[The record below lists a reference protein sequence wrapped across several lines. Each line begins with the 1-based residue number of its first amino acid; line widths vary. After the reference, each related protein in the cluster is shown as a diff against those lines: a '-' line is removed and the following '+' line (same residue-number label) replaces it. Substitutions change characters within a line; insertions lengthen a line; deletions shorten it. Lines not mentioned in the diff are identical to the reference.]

1 MVKKTNLYIQTI
13 MNYKKSIII
22 ITASIFL
29 LGSNLNAETEKDCF
43 EKVSRGIFEFNKS
56 FDKAILRPIAIGFNK
71 LPDPIKKGTGNFTS
85 NIGTLLTVPNHIL
98 QGQWR
103 LAGESSA
110 SFLINSTVG
119 ILGFANPAAKMG
131 LKNQQ
136 EDVGQTLGA
145 YGIGAGCYFVLP
157 ILGPTTVRDSAGM
170 IADTFIDPFA
180 HITLREKELKGISGS
195 NLDYFSVKGA
205 SAVDFR
211 ADNMTNLDSLEKNS
225 IDMYAALKSLY
236 LQNREKKISNTFSSE
251 DDDGWADFN
260 K

>member
-1 MVKKTNLYIQTI
+1 MCF
-13 MNYKKSIII
+13 KKSIII
-22 ITASIFL
+22 ITASFFL
-29 LGSNLNAETEKDCF
+29 LSSNLSAKTEKECF
-43 EKVSRGIFEFNKS
+43 EKVSRGIFKFNKS
-56 FDKAILRPIAIGFNK
+56 FDKAILRPIAAGYNK

-110 SFLINSTVG
+110 SFVINSTVG

-136 EDVGQTLGA
+136 EDIGQTLGA
-145 YGIGAGCYFVLP
+145 YGISAGCYFVLP
-157 ILGPTTVRDSAGM
+157 ILGPTTVRDSFGR
-170 IADTFIDPFA
+170 IADTFVDPFA
-180 HITLREKELKGISGS
+180 HVTIRGNKLLDVSG
-195 NLDYFSVKGA
+195 NDIDYFSVKGA
-205 SAVDFR
+205 AAIDFR

-225 IDMYAALKSLY
+225 IDMYSALKSLY
-236 LQNREKKISNTFSSE
+236 LQNREKKIGNTFTSE
-251 DDDGWADFN
+251 DSDDWAEFN

>member
-1 MVKKTNLYIQTI
+1 MDIKKLII
-13 MNYKKSIII
+13 SIS
-22 ITASIFL
+22 ACLFL
-29 LGSNLNAETEKDCF
+29 LSSNVSAEQEKDCF
-43 EKVSRGIFEFNKS
+43 EKVSRGVFKFNKS
-56 FDKAILRPIAIGFNK
+56 FDKAVLRPIAAGYNK
-71 LPDPIKKGTGNFTS
+71 LPKPIRTGTGNFTS

-110 SFLINSTVG
+110 SFVINSTIG

-145 YGIGAGCYFVLP
+145 YGIGGGCYFVLP
-157 ILGPTTVRDSAGM
+157 ILGPTTLRDSFGM
-170 IADTFIDPFA
+170 IADSFVDPFA
-180 HITLREKELKGISGS
+180 QVTIRDKELFSVSGS
-195 NLDYFSVKGA
+195 DIDYYSVKGA
-205 SAVDFR
+205 GAVDFR

-225 IDMYAALKSLY
+225 LDMYAAFKSLY

-251 DDDGWADFN
+251 EGDDWAEFN

>member
-1 MVKKTNLYIQTI
+1 MNIKKLII
-13 MNYKKSIII
+13 SIS
-22 ITASIFL
+22 ACLFL
-29 LGSNLNAETEKDCF
+29 LSSNVSAEQEKDCF
-43 EKVSRGIFEFNKS
+43 EKVSRGVFKFNKS
-56 FDKAILRPIAIGFNK
+56 FDKAILRPIAAGYNK
-71 LPDPIKKGTGNFTS
+71 LPKPIRTGTGNFTS

-110 SFLINSTVG
+110 SFVINSTIG

-145 YGIGAGCYFVLP
+145 YGIGGGCYFVLP
-157 ILGPTTVRDSAGM
+157 ILGPTTLRDSFGM
-170 IADTFIDPFA
+170 IADSFVDPFA
-180 HITLREKELKGISGS
+180 QVTIRDKELFSVSGS
-195 NLDYFSVKGA
+195 DIDYYSVKGA
-205 SAVDFR
+205 GAVDFR

-225 IDMYAALKSLY
+225 LDMYAAFKSLY

-251 DDDGWADFN
+251 EGDDWAEFN

>member
-1 MVKKTNLYIQTI
+1 MDIKKLII
-13 MNYKKSIII
+13 SIS
-22 ITASIFL
+22 ACLFL
-29 LGSNLNAETEKDCF
+29 LSSNVSAEQEEDCF
-43 EKVSRGIFEFNKS
+43 EKVSRGVFKFNKS
-56 FDKAILRPIAIGFNK
+56 FDKAVLRPIAAGYNK
-71 LPDPIKKGTGNFTS
+71 LPKPIRSGTGNFTS

-110 SFLINSTVG
+110 SFVINSTIG

-145 YGIGAGCYFVLP
+145 YGIGGGCYFVLP
-157 ILGPTTVRDSAGM
+157 ILGPTTLRDSFGM
-170 IADTFIDPFA
+170 IADSFVDPFA
-180 HITLREKELKGISGS
+180 QVTIRDKEIFSVSGS
-195 NLDYFSVKGA
+195 DIDYYSVKGA
-205 SAVDFR
+205 GAVDFR

-225 IDMYAALKSLY
+225 LDMYAAFKSLY

-251 DDDGWADFN
+251 EGDDWAEFN

>member
-1 MVKKTNLYIQTI
+1 MNIKKLII
-13 MNYKKSIII
+13 SIS
-22 ITASIFL
+22 ACLFL
-29 LGSNLNAETEKDCF
+29 LSSNVSAEQEKDCF
-43 EKVSRGIFEFNKS
+43 EKVSRGVFKFNKS
-56 FDKAILRPIAIGFNK
+56 FDKAVLRPIAAGYNK
-71 LPDPIKKGTGNFTS
+71 LPKPIRSGTGNFTS

-110 SFLINSTVG
+110 SFVINSTIG

-145 YGIGAGCYFVLP
+145 YGIGGGCYYVLP
-157 ILGPTTVRDSAGM
+157 ILGPTTLRDSFGM
-170 IADTFIDPFA
+170 IADSFVDPFA
-180 HITLREKELKGISGS
+180 QVTIRDKELFSVSGS
-195 NLDYFSVKGA
+195 DIDYYSVKGA
-205 SAVDFR
+205 GAVDFR

-225 IDMYAALKSLY
+225 LDMYAAFKSLY

-251 DDDGWADFN
+251 EGDDWAEFN

>member
-1 MVKKTNLYIQTI
+1 MNFKK
-13 MNYKKSIII
+13 III
-22 ITASIFL
+22 LISASIL
-29 LGSNLNAETEKDCF
+29 LLSTSLRAETEKEWF
-43 EKVSRGIFEFNKS
+43 EKVSRSIFKFNQVV
-56 FDKAILRPIAIGFNK
+56 DKAVLKPIASGYNK
-71 LPDPIKKGTGNFTS
+71 LPDSIKKGTGNFTS

-110 SFLINSTVG
+110 SFLINSTIGV
-119 ILGFANPAAKMG
+119 LGFGNPAAKMG

-145 YGIGAGCYFVLP
+145 YGFGGGCYFVLP
-157 ILGPTTVRDSAGM
+157 ILGPTTVRDSFGM
-170 IADTFIDPFA
+170 VADSFVDPFA
-180 HITLREKELKGISGS
+180 HVTIREHELWNISGN

-211 ADNMTNLDSLEKNS
+211 ADNMTNLNSLEKNS
-225 IDMYAALKSLY
+225 IDIYAALKSLY
-236 LQNREKKISNTFSSE
+236 LQNREKKIGNTFSSN
-251 DDDGWADFN
+251 DDSEWDELS